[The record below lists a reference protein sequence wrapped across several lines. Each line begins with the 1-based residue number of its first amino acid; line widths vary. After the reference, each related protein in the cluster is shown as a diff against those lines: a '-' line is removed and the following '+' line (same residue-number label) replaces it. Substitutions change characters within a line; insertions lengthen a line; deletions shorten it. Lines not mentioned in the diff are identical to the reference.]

1 MSMKALHARKDRE
14 IPEWKK
20 RVVAELEELFKRY
33 PVVGIADLTGMP
45 TKQLQLIRKKFRKQV
60 VFKVA
65 KKRLILLAAERAG
78 LPREKLEE
86 YITGSTMLLFTDI
99 NPFKLARMIEQ
110 EKVPVPAKPGQ
121 VAEKEIVIPEGDTGI
136 RPGPMLSVFGKLRI
150 PYEVRKGTVYV
161 KKDTVVAKPGDVIGA
176 DLAGLLQQL
185 GILPFEVGLK
195 LVAVLDRGIVIPREE
210 LLFDV
215 DQFAADVAL
224 AAREAIGLAAEI
236 MFFAVPEAVEL
247 ALSKAERSAA
257 ALAAEAGFL
266 TPDVA
271 EYVIGG
277 AAREALAVIA
287 ALGDKAKELGIED
300 VPVAAPAAPAQA
312 EEAKEEEKQEEA
324 EEEEESEV
332 GGPGRPLRPL
342 ALHSLFN
349 PIGRPRG
356 GLVELD

>member
-1 MSMKALHARKDRE
+1 VSMKALHARKERE

-20 RVVAELEELFKRY
+20 RVVAELEELFRKY

-65 KKRLILLAAERAG
+65 KKRLILLAAERSG
-78 LPREKLEE
+78 LPKEKIEE
-86 YITGSTMLLFTDI
+86 FIQGSTMLLFTDM

-136 RPGPMLSVFGKLRI
+136 TPGPMLSVFGKLRI
-150 PYEVRKGTVYV
+150 PYEIRKGTVYV
-161 KKDTVVAKPGDVIGA
+161 KKDTVVAKPGDVIGT

-185 GILPFEVGLK
+185 GIMPFEVGLK
-195 LVAVLDRGIVIPREE
+195 LVAVLDRGVIIPREE

-215 DQFAADVAL
+215 DQFAMDVAA

-247 ALSKAERSAA
+247 ALAKAERSVAA
-257 ALAAEAGFL
+257 IASEAGFL

-300 VPVAAPAAPAQA
+300 VPVVAPAAAPAAA
-312 EEAKEEEKQEEA
+312 EAGGGEE
-324 EEEEESEV
+324 
-332 GGPGRPLRPL
+332 GGRGEGRGGARGRPQRGPRRPLRHL
-342 ALHSLFN
+342 N
-349 PIGRPRG
+349 PPQPF
-356 GLVELD
+356 